1 MTNVCW
7 QQVFE
12 ASAWKTNIKTPP
24 SKETLTEKYAKQFL
38 IFKRK

>member
-1 MTNVCW
+1 VTNVCW

-12 ASAWKTNIKTPP
+12 ASALKTNMKAPP
-24 SKETLTEKYAKQFL
+24 NKETLTEKYAKQFL